1 MASVSTFLVLA
12 LLAGFGSAQR
22 DSGEHVWA
30 SVGWILHG
38 ERTPYYAPN
47 VPSLTSLGARQMFD
61 QGSFLRAR
69 YLDSTGDEEADLDPA
84 PIMGIGRNA
93 IDNNQLDI
101 ISTNDP
107 FIFAGALAFMQ
118 GLYPPI
124 QQAFSNG
131 SGGMD
136 SAVLSNGTLV
146 NYPLEGYQY
155 PNIQAHGVQDP
166 NSIWT
171 EGHVGCTKYVE
182 SLITFRN
189 DEDVA
194 YNYAESREFYKSMW
208 EQVFRDVIPEPMAN
222 YYNAY
227 ALYDYAHYQYNHNND
242 NATEITADELATL
255 SRLAA
260 SEQRSR
266 NGNLSASGAVQGD
279 MIRAVAGRTMAAKV
293 LDWFGENIR
302 TEGESNKL
310 SLAFTA
316 IEPFMAWFSL
326 SQLTK
331 GPSRGTFATLPNP
344 GATMVFELF
353 SMGGNSSQYPE
364 MDELWVRFFYRNGT
378 DPDAALIGYPLFGNG
393 NSQTAI
399 LYTEFI
405 REIQDI
411 DISGPAEWCR
421 ACESITLYCLG
432 LSSNSDSGGFSGGD
446 PPRGN
451 AGTGPNGVTPTIA
464 GVIGAAV
471 TIGVIGLA
479 VLAAICFG
487 CVSFQ
492 PPSRGGAADSSTG
505 GAQRNTSLGGFRGA
519 EKMASDA
526 DLAYAKTGSRHERTG
541 SWELR
546 DGAASSTAPPAAAE
560 PVSPLSTAAGASLE
574 PPRGVVRSSI
584 VNRPDDDD
592 AISEIGLAPAKPRE
606 F

>member
-1 MASVSTFLVLA
+1 MASVSTLLVLT

-47 VPSLTSLGARQMFD
+47 VPSLTSLGARQMFN
-61 QGSFLRAR
+61 QGSFFRAR

-155 PNIQAHGVQDP
+155 PNIQAYGVQDP
-166 NSIWT
+166 DSIWT
-171 EGHVGCTKYVE
+171 EGHAGCSKYVE

-189 DEDVA
+189 DQDVA
-194 YNYAESREFYKSMW
+194 NNYAESREFYKSMW
-208 EQVFRDVIPEPMAN
+208 EQVFKDVIPEGMAN

-227 ALYDYAHYQYNHNND
+227 ALYDYARYQYNHNND
-242 NATEITADELATL
+242 NATGITADELATL

-279 MIRAVAGRTMAAKV
+279 MIRAIAGRTMAAKV
-293 LDWFGENIR
+293 LDWFSENIR
-302 TEGESNKL
+302 TEGESDKL

-344 GATMVFELF
+344 GAAMVFELF
-353 SMGGNSSQYPE
+353 SIGGNSSQYPE

-378 DPDAALIGYPLFGNG
+378 DPNAALIGYPLFGNG

-432 LSSNSDSGGFSGGD
+432 LSSNSDSGGFSGD
-446 PPRGN
+446 PPHDVGI
-451 AGTGPNGVTPTIA
+451 TGSNGVTPTIA

-471 TIGVIGLA
+471 TIGVIGIA

-487 CVSFQ
+487 CLSFQ
-492 PPSRGGAADSSTG
+492 RPSRGGADSSG

-546 DGAASSTAPPAAAE
+546 DGASSTAPPPTAPE
-560 PVSPLSTAAGASLE
+560 PVSPLSTAGATLE
-574 PPRGVVRSSI
+574 PRGVVRSSI
-584 VNRPDDDD
+584 VNRPDDD
-592 AISEIGLAPAKPRE
+592 AISEMGLAPAKPRE